1 MPNDIEEQNRI
12 ATRSN
17 LRSGNDRR
25 IVDRSRPFNGG
36 LYTDHQGWGLDRR
49 IGERR
54 RLISSFEFAMLM
66 ETDNG

>member
-1 MPNDIEEQNRI
+1 MTSKNKT
-12 ATRSN
+12 A
-17 LRSGNDRR
+17 LRRAAISVVVMIGALL
-25 IVDRSRPFNGG
+25 IGHGLLMGG